1 MPSGAST
8 PPSALQIVARAA
20 AGGAGLCAQLG
31 LVVASVVLWR
41 VLWLHPAGLFTYHPA
56 LQSLA
61 FLGFLEGIL
70 LLQPQPPSAA
80 HKRKGLQAHQAFQY
94 ISLVSIVAGASF
106 IFYNKAIHGAK
117 HFTTWHATFGLITLS
132 LIFCQIVFGALV
144 VYSPLQRWLGG
155 EGRAKALW
163 KYHRM
168 SGYLTLS
175 FLIVTPLLALAS
187 TWVQSN
193 SSAFERVL
201 IGSGIALA
209 GAGAFVRIQKSKLGF
224 RR

>member
-41 VLWLHPAGLFTYHPA
+41 VLWLHPAG
-56 LQSLA
+56 
-61 FLGFLEGIL
+61 IL

-80 HKRKGLQAHQAFQY
+80 HKRKGLQAHQALQY
-94 ISLVSIVAGASF
+94 ASLVSIVAGASF

-144 VYSPLQRWLGG
+144 VYSPLQHWLGG

-175 FLIVTPLLALAS
+175 FLVATPLLALVS

-209 GAGAFVRIQKSKLGF
+209 GAGAFMRIQTSKLGF